1 MKKRLLAVLTALSLL
16 LTGCA
21 SLLEQEYVDVTPH
34 NAIPTA
40 EGDPSTLRAENYQ
53 ELVNALLYL
62 VTSGKESGKVR
73 LYLNSEDIDADLEAA
88 CLEVV
93 QEDPLAAYCVDY
105 IKYSVQ
111 PVVTYADAD
120 VQIVYRRT
128 QEQIASISA
137 VTGVTAIRSELVE
150 ALNTSAT
157 ELVLRISYFDGD
169 EQFIHTL
176 CRQAYY
182 ANPASALDLPDIAVS
197 IYPDSGRQ
205 RIIEMALT
213 YHLEPTELENQRAAL
228 QHAISL
234 FLMNLTPEEGETR
247 LAALIRVLSEQCAYD
262 PEGGSTAYHALLAHS
277 ANSEGMALAMA
288 ALCNEL
294 DIPCRIV
301 SGTRDNVHH
310 VWNLISRD
318 EGWYHLDLT
327 QLQTESPDGEEPLA
341 LFRTDLELTEAGYVW
356 DTQFFPQSVSLQP
369 PAEADS
375 PAESALPE

>member
-21 SLLEQEYVDVTPH
+21 SLLEQEFVDVTPY
-34 NAIPTA
+34 NSIPTA

-73 LYLNSEDIDADLEAA
+73 LYLNSEDIDTDLEAA

-137 VTGVTAIRSELVE
+137 VTGVTAIRNELVE
-150 ALNTSAT
+150 ALSTSAT

-182 ANPASALDLPDIAVS
+182 ANPASALDLPDIVVS

-213 YHLEPTELENQRAAL
+213 YHLEPAQLESQKTAL
-228 QHAISL
+228 AHALNL
-234 FLMNLTPEEGETR
+234 FLVNLHHGEEESR
-247 LAALIRVLSEQCAYD
+247 LAALIRALSEQCTYD

-288 ALCNEL
+288 ALCDEL
-294 DIPCRIV
+294 DIPCRVV

-310 VWNLISRD
+310 VWNLISRE

-327 QLQTESPDGEEPLA
+327 QPPVEDPEGGQAAD
-341 LFRTDLELTEAGYVW
+341 LFRTDSELTDAGYVW

-369 PAEADS
+369 PVDAADPVQPEA
-375 PAESALPE
+375 PE